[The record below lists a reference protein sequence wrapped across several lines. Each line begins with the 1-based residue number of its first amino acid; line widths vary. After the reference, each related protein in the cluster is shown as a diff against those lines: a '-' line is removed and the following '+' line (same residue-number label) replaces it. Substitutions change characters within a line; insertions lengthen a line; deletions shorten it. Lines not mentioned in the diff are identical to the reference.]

1 MKKNNTNQQSFA
13 FMDSLMKDII
23 KRKKK
28 AKELKLKDYQQK
40 CFLDLIKDIKA
51 ESDRRKNHV
60 KK

>member
-1 MKKNNTNQQSFA
+1 MKKKNTKQLSFA
-13 FMDSLMKDII
+13 FMDSLMKDIS

-40 CFLDLIKDIKA
+40 CFLDLIKDIKT
-51 ESDRRKNHV
+51 ESDKRKNNV